1 MLCASAKCLRSYQLG
16 LVEECARILLVVAE
30 HHGGGGE
37 GGGGLGGD
45 LRPGRLLVDLV
56 QRPRRLHVLRTHP
69 ALVVQVG
76 VTDLHAADGSIG
88 PRRHTHIDL
97 MIMSNSRQRSKPRRI
112 IYSHLHPQLLL
123 PRGALEQV
131 VGAPPE
137 GLVHVVHLLG
147 RLQLGLER
155 QRRPRERRH
164 REGEREPVL
173 DVVAGVV
180 VSTGE
185 IHLQDRPQTVISA
198 MAGYRCI
205 GIVSV
210 SIRICIHD
218 ETLIFLG
225 GV

>member
-1 MLCASAKCLRSYQLG
+1 ML
-16 LVEECARILLVVAE
+16 
-30 HHGGGGE
+30 
-37 GGGGLGGD
+37 
-45 LRPGRLLVDLV
+45 
-56 QRPRRLHVLRTHP
+56 
-69 ALVVQVG
+69 
-76 VTDLHAADGSIG
+76 
-88 PRRHTHIDL
+88 
-97 MIMSNSRQRSKPRRI
+97 
-112 IYSHLHPQLLL
+112 
-123 PRGALEQV
+123 
-131 VGAPPE
+131 
-137 GLVHVVHLLG
+137 HLLG

-155 QRRPRERRH
+155 QRRPRQRRH
-164 REGEREPVL
+164 REGQREPVL

-198 MAGYRCI
+198 MVGYRCI